1 MLKENVQELCKEK
14 GVSANVAEQELGF
27 ASGYIAKLN
36 TSNPNLSKLTAMA
49 KYFNVSLDYLVY
61 GESKFDYE
69 NFSALRKIRN
79 DCDLMDSLELYFSMS
94 TDNKKRVLNYINLVG
109 EGRI

>member
-1 MLKENVQELCKEK
+1 
-14 GVSANVAEQELGF
+14 
-27 ASGYIAKLN
+27 
-36 TSNPNLSKLTAMA
+36 MA

-79 DCDLMDSLELYFSMS
+79 DSDLMESLELYFSMS
-94 TDNKKRVLNYINLVG
+94 TENKNRVLNYINLVG
-109 EGRI
+109 EGKI